1 MLRSLI
7 VRVVDS
13 CVRHAFLV
21 IALIIVLAL
30 GSAVYA
36 VRHFAIK
43 TDVTDLFPPYLPW
56 TRPALDFM
64 KVFAQP
70 DILVVVDA
78 PIPEFVEKASN
89 KLAQALAARSD
100 LIRGVHQLDSGSF
113 FERSGLLFLLTEET
127 ARVTSGLI
135 QAKPLIEMLNAD
147 PSLRGS
153 LRALSFGMMGVEG
166 RVIKLDDWHGR

>member
-1 MLRSLI
+1 MLRSSI

-64 KVFAQP
+64 KVFSQP
-70 DILVVVDA
+70 DISVVVDA

-100 LIRGVHQLDSGSF
+100 LIRGVHQPDSGSF

-153 LRALSFGMMGVEG
+153 LRALSFGLMGVEG
-166 RVIKLDDWHGR
+166 RVIKLDDWHGQ